1 MKNLIKKN
9 IPKSLLIFIQNLLLF
24 WRLLNYK
31 KPLFTWTPS
40 IAISQGAEY
49 DKNYFEKFK
58 NNLIVGSLGGMSLFR
73 LYLSEDFK
81 IINEERIVIDER
93 VRDLAISNNG
103 KIIVYTD
110 SGNLLELSKVEYN
123 N

>member
-1 MKNLIKKN
+1 
-9 IPKSLLIFIQNLLLF
+9 
-24 WRLLNYK
+24 
-31 KPLFTWTPS
+31 
-40 IAISQGAEY
+40 
-49 DKNYFEKFK
+49 
-58 NNLIVGSLGGMSLFR
+58 MSLFR

-93 VRDLAISNNG
+93 VRDLAISNDG